1 MDDASKQ
8 RSPPQAAAEGN
19 KPGAQLDRPFKRL
32 YETTR
37 AALKDGSAKT
47 PIKVCV
53 SSESQSGFRSHVRI
67 RNFEI
72 VSDQPFG
79 FEGTNAGPKPS
90 ELLLAGLAACQEM
103 TWRLYAGAMDI
114 DLRRISVELEGVQD
128 LNGFLGTDDMV
139 PAGFLSISGT
149 IFIDSG
155 ASDAELEKLQQIVD
169 AHCPVLDDLIRNV
182 PVTLELTRRA
192 DDHE

>member
-1 MDDASKQ
+1 MDDVSKEHS
-8 RSPPQAAAEGN
+8 RRDVTVEGN
-19 KPGAQLDRPFKRL
+19 EPGTPVDRPFKRL
-32 YETTR
+32 YETKR
-37 AALKDGSAKT
+37 AALKEGTAKT

-67 RNFEI
+67 RDFEI
-72 VSDQPFG
+72 ISDQPFG

-103 TWRLYAGAMDI
+103 TWRLYAEAMNI

-128 LNGFLGTDDMV
+128 LNGFLGTDDAV
-139 PAGFLSISGT
+139 PAGFQSIRGT

-182 PVTLELTRRA
+182 PVVLEISRS
-192 DDHE
+192 